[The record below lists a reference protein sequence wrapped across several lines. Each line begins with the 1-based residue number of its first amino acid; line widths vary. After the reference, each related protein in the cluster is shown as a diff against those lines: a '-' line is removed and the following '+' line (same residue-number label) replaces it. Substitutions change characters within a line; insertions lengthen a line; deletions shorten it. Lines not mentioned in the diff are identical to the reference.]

1 MFAIKEF
8 KRERERFLH
17 FYGQLQCSNFASCS
31 ICTLHEY
38 LSDVGTVIAQL
49 DVEFDRL
56 LIIAFSSTL
65 AVLKSNLKMH
75 QSSQTLLT
83 TLVSD
88 NNSILY

>member
-1 MFAIKEF
+1 M
-8 KRERERFLH
+8 RERERERDF
-17 FYGQLQCSNFASCS
+17 FIYGQLQCSNFASCS

-65 AVLKSNLKMH
+65 AVLKSNLNKMH
-75 QSSQTLLT
+75 QSGQTLLT
-83 TLVSD
+83 TLVFD